1 MRRPIGLQPSP
12 RASVMLILLLVSY
25 ITKLTLELFKN
36 KSDCLLSNL
45 CFRLDPIASIILL
58 APIPLP
64 FLGLPSVS
72 E

>member
-1 MRRPIGLQPSP
+1 MCRPRPSYTLP
-12 RASVMLILLLVSY
+12 PELIFLLVSY
-25 ITKLTLELFKN
+25 ITKFTLELFKN

-45 CFRLDPIASIILL
+45 CFRIDPIAFIILL